1 MDMRSQC
8 ATDRRHP
15 SAWAFSADSAKL
27 VHLVRHGQGTHNVE
41 AALRGV
47 EAYKM
52 ISLMDAPLDSTGRT
66 QARDLGIRIKE
77 SKLAVDIIL
86 VSPMTRALQTATE
99 MFPESVEY
107 YGNDSGRN
115 VEFSS
120 ALPRK
125 LVENGEEHLSP
136 EHRKAPPKFLAI
148 ELAREAFGGHP
159 CDQRRSIRILRNEFP
174 HVDFSLIYTDD
185 DTWHDPIKRE
195 TVREVAIRS
204 DKCIDIIRS
213 RPERNIVVVSHG
225 VLLETL
231 LNRCSLACI
240 DENVKA
246 RRFDN
251 AEMRSIIMGG
261 WIHPNPYAPDF
272 PDKDNNALTEIERTP
287 ERGGG
292 GAVGGGAT
300 HGRHDLVQ
308 PSSTTTSRSHQ
319 QQQQQQSRP

>member
-1 MDMRSQC
+1 MDFRSHC
-8 ATDRRHP
+8 ATDRRHA

-52 ISLMDAPLDSTGRT
+52 VSLVDAPLDATGKA
-66 QARDLGIRIKE
+66 QAKDLGFRIRD

-107 YGNDSGRN
+107 YAAL
-115 VEFSS
+115 SS
-120 ALPRK
+120 RRS
-125 LVENGEEHLSP
+125 ENGEDRSLHEH
-136 EHRKAPPKFLAI
+136 HKAPPKFLAI
-148 ELAREAFGGHP
+148 EVTREAFGGHP
-159 CDQRRSIRILRNEFP
+159 CDQRRSIRILKKEFP
-174 HVDFSLIYTDD
+174 HVDFSQIHTDD
-185 DTWHDPIKRE
+185 DTWHDPIRRE

-204 DKCIDIIRS
+204 DKCIDVIRS
-213 RPERNIVVVSHG
+213 RPERNIVIVSHG

-240 DENVKA
+240 DESVKA

-261 WIHPNPYAPDF
+261 WINPNPYLPDL
-272 PDKDNNALTEIERTP
+272 PDQDHNALSEIERTP

-292 GAVGGGAT
+292 GGGGEGGGEGGGGGGGGGTT
-300 HGRHDLVQ
+300 HGRHDLVH
-308 PSSTTTSRSHQ
+308 PNSTTTSRSQYQ
-319 QQQQQQSRP
+319 QEQSRQ